1 MEVQVSL
8 AIAFAGGL
16 VSFVSP
22 CVLPLVP
29 TYLTYLTGSSFG
41 DGGGGEAVVSR
52 GQVMQPALAFILGFS
67 TVFIAFGLGAT
78 FIGQFLMAFQGPL
91 QKISGVAVVLF
102 GLHTTGWLTIPGL
115 ERERRLVNQ
124 PRQGTGFFGAFA
136 LGGFFSAGWTPCIGP
151 VLGSVLLIA
160 SQAGTTLAG
169 AALLGAYSAG
179 LALPFLASALLLE
192 RGAGMMKGVG
202 RHLGTIKIVSGL
214 LMIAVGIMLFTG
226 YFARLAVL
234 FDWGF

>member
-29 TYLTYLTGSSFG
+29 TYLTYLTGTSLGSA
-41 DGGGGEAVVSR
+41 GGGEAAVTR
-52 GQVMQPALAFILGFS
+52 GQVMQPALAFVLGFS

-78 FIGQFLMAFQGPL
+78 FIGRFLMTFQGPL

-102 GLHTTGWLTIPGL
+102 GLHTAGWLPIPGL
-115 ERERRLVNQ
+115 ERERRFLNQ
-124 PRQGTGFFGAFA
+124 PREGTGFFGAFA

-160 SQAGTTLAG
+160 SQAGTAATGAVLLA
-169 AALLGAYSAG
+169 AYSAG
-179 LALPFLASALLLE
+179 LALPFLLAALLLE
-192 RGAGMMKGVG
+192 RGTGLMKGIG

-214 LMIAVGIMLFTG
+214 LMVVVGIMLFTG